1 MLIGTHVETS
11 YSVVGRDGLQH
22 LEPGQ
27 FYNGKKI
34 HQNSLMLINESKVA
48 MNFDYVGSG

>member
-34 HQNSLMLINESKVA
+34 SHLPVPSTPADM
-48 MNFDYVGSG
+48 